1 VDTGPARPGPG
12 RDEDPARAA
21 ADPRDPLWD
30 GTGQWRPAPP
40 GADWM
45 DDPEIREAYLAALA
59 EDDEPDD
66 PDLYQD
72 PDSAPPPGLD
82 DAQLAA
88 LIAEARQVP
97 ADQAAAAWLAGR
109 RGPGM
114 PGSGRRFPGEFAGP
128 AAGFGSGRELD
139 TAPGC
144 AVLAL
149 FAGDAAGDDDR
160 YEAASEDELV
170 GLICAWERAEAH
182 MAARQHAAVAELMR

>member
-1 VDTGPARPGPG
+1 MHAAVPTITEPALPDPG
-12 RDEDPARAA
+12 RDEDPSGLAA
-21 ADPRDPLWD
+21 GPDDFPAVGSDR
-30 GTGQWRPAPP
+30 WRLLPSS
-40 GADWM
+40 ADWP
-45 DDPEIREAYLAALA
+45 DWTQDEAYLAALA
-59 EDDEPDD
+59 EEDEPDD

-72 PDSAPPPGLD
+72 PDNAPPPGLD
-82 DAQLAA
+82 DAQLAE

-114 PGSGRRFPGEFAGP
+114 PGSARRFPGEYAGP

-149 FAGDAAGDDDR
+149 FDPDLARDLA
-160 YEAASEDELV
+160 
-170 GLICAWERAEAH
+170 RA
-182 MAARQHAAVAELMR
+182 AARNPVPPGA